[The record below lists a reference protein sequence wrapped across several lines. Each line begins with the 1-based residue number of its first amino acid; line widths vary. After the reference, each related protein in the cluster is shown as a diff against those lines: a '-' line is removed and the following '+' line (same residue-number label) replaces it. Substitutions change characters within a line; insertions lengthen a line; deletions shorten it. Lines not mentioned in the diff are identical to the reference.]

1 MPLLSP
7 QQERPTGRARLYV
20 EKTRR
25 VVALVSWIKA
35 RLIIARRKQAKAV
48 PAGAARL
55 YYRYSV
61 RNEAPQM
68 IYVKNTSMQKKNQRN
83 LHPQIAAYKMITTR
97 RSSYSMLC
105 CLESFFFF
113 RVT

>member
-35 RLIIARRKQAKAV
+35 RLIMLEESRQRQCQQV
-48 PAGAARL
+48 PLAF
-55 YYRYSV
+55 
-61 RNEAPQM
+61 
-68 IYVKNTSMQKKNQRN
+68 N
-83 LHPQIAAYKMITTR
+83 LLPLLR
-97 RSSYSMLC
+97 
-105 CLESFFFF
+105 
-113 RVT
+113 